1 LLESRGIHISTGEI
15 SKLSEEFLL
24 RFYVFHK
31 KHHSQTKKIFE
42 KNGGYVLHLDGSAE
56 SGDEIAFTAKEG
68 MTGFTIDSWIMPS
81 ESREYIKPFLESIRD
96 KYGKPLAVVRDM
108 SEEIKVSVSEVFPG
122 VSQQVCH
129 YHFVRNLGD
138 IIFKHLYQEFRRE
151 ILKTNILARILAL
164 KKICMD
170 GISSQ
175 DRIVMAEHY
184 WVMLAIEYV
193 LYPRERKSDYPF
205 VLPYLEVMNRLIEV
219 LDMLKK
225 IVMWNAWH
233 NIGVKVVLKF
243 EGYLKKLTETMEVK
257 ALHSKIKVIWG
268 WFEEIRKV
276 LRVSREFSTNEQ
288 DISPTKANEM
298 EPEFNDMLMKIR
310 DEGRKLGD
318 EYVGIS
324 KRILQNCY
332 DHMDEL
338 FVKVKDIHGEE
349 IRIIRN
355 NGIEELN
362 HRWSRMH
369 IRRRTGRSRTT
380 MEMEK
385 YGALLAVFS
394 NIENEEYIK
403 TVLDDVKDFVREMQE
418 VTESEVLEARR
429 LIRTFPQSPLIRSD
443 SERPGILR
451 EFIRLIDDAFED
463 VLDGDVESWLS
474 NF

>member
-1 LLESRGIHISTGEI
+1 M
-15 SKLSEEFLL
+15 
-24 RFYVFHK
+24 
-31 KHHSQTKKIFE
+31 
-42 KNGGYVLHLDGSAE
+42 
-56 SGDEIAFTAKEG
+56 SGDEITFTAKEG

-81 ESREYIKPFLESIRD
+81 ESSEYIKPFLESIRD

-108 SEEIKVSVSEVFPG
+108 SEQIHISVSEVFPG

-151 ILKTNILARILAL
+151 ILKTNALARILAL
-164 KKICMD
+164 KKICLD

-175 DRIVMAEHY
+175 DIIVIAEHY

-205 VLPYLEVMNRLIEV
+205 VLPYLEVMTRLMEV
-219 LDMLKK
+219 LDMIKK
-225 IVMWNAWH
+225 IVMWNARH

-243 EGYLKKLTETMEVK
+243 EDYLKKLTETKDVK

-288 DISPTKANEM
+288 DVSPTKAKELK
-298 EPEFNDMLMKIR
+298 PEFNEVLMKIR
-310 DEGRKLGD
+310 DEGRKLGG
-318 EYVGIS
+318 EYEEIS
-324 KRILQNCY
+324 KRIFQNCH

-338 FVKVKDIHGEE
+338 FVKVKDIHDEE

-403 TVLDDVKDFVREMQE
+403 TVLDDVKDFVWEMQE

-443 SERPGILR
+443 SERSGILK
-451 EFIRLIDDAFED
+451 EFIRLIDDAFEE
-463 VLDGDVESWLS
+463 VLDGDVENWLS